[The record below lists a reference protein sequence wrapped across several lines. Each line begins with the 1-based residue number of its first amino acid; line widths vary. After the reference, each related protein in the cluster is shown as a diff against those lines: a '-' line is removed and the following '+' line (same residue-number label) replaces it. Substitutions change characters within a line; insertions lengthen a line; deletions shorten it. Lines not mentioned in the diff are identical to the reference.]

1 MDLRTGD
8 KHVHVPGPYVLT
20 WGCALPNLWPT
31 PPLCPTCA
39 PPPPQLVGI
48 LRASVPLFKDMSSFK
63 DFKNQVEDLVHKLD
77 AYQKDQFQ
85 V

>member
-1 MDLRTGD
+1 MPLCVGVYLRTSGS
-8 KHVHVPGPYVLT
+8 
-20 WGCALPNLWPT
+20 LPR
-31 PPLCPTCA
+31 CA
-39 PPPPQLVGI
+39 PLVPPVQLVGI